1 GAAAAGG
8 GEGRV
13 EREHALLRAQ
23 IADINGARAGGT
35 FDNRQLCAG
44 ALRVGQL
51 ENVLCHKYKLRLCLL
66 LSCCR
71 LCRGGRTR
79 PNPCLWYRGIPPCN
93 GWRVGRRNSVC
104 LPVVLYPAPRAA
116 ARFASACMRSAAG
129 SIIPMARGA
138 SQL

>member
-1 GAAAAGG
+1 AVEELHQRLIEHGVIGDGLHELVVLCLIGQFYVQQQIGDLQERRFFGKLLDGVAAIGEQAVFAVDVGDVGAAAAGG

-51 ENVLCHKYKLRLCLL
+51 ENVLCHKYKLRLC
-66 LSCCR
+66 
-71 LCRGGRTR
+71 
-79 PNPCLWYRGIPPCN
+79 
-93 GWRVGRRNSVC
+93 
-104 LPVVLYPAPRAA
+104 
-116 ARFASACMRSAAG
+116 
-129 SIIPMARGA
+129 
-138 SQL
+138 